1 MTKKLLCET
10 PGDDEDNLSD
20 CPRSQARSIG
30 PQTSNVDRLGPQLRR
45 LPVRV
50 IAFMVLASIVA
61 SPFGDSFAPSGI
73 ALGQS
78 ADFELAPI
86 NYLDAP
92 VSDPVAKLSE
102 QLEAGEAKLKWD
114 RERGYLPAVLEALDV
129 PVSSQT
135 LVFSKTSLQ
144 LHRIS
149 PRQPRAVYF
158 NDDVYVGWCQ
168 NGDVVELA
176 STDPQQGAIFYT
188 IAQKQSDQTKI
199 VRDRGQCMT
208 CHASSRTQGVPGY
221 LVRSVFSDAS
231 GYPKFG
237 SGTFLTDHTSE
248 FKQRW
253 GGWYVTGTHGAM
265 RHMGNEV
272 CEGTDRDPQL
282 DREAGANV
290 TSLEGRI
297 QTEKYLSPHSD
308 IVALMVMEHQTQVHN
323 AITAAN
329 FEARRA
335 IFQSK
340 QMNKLLERP
349 IDHLSES
356 AVRRID
362 RAAENVVKHLL
373 LCGEFPLRGEVS
385 GTSGFAA
392 QFQNRGPR
400 DSSGRSLREFDLQTR
415 LFRYPCSYLIYSPA
429 FDALPDEVRTRVT
442 QRLKMVL
449 QGEDDADEY
458 DHLSVETRR
467 QILAILQDTK
477 PALFRKPASK
487 S

>member
-1 MTKKLLCET
+1 MST
-10 PGDDEDNLSD
+10 SD
-20 CPRSQARSIG
+20 GAR
-30 PQTSNVDRLGPQLRR
+30 TAN
-45 LPVRV
+45 
-50 IAFMVLASIVA
+50 
-61 SPFGDSFAPSGI
+61 
-73 ALGQS
+73 
-78 ADFELAPI
+78 
-86 NYLDAP
+86 
-92 VSDPVAKLSE
+92 
-102 QLEAGEAKLKWD
+102 
-114 RERGYLPAVLEALDV
+114 
-129 PVSSQT
+129 
-135 LVFSKTSLQ
+135 
-144 LHRIS
+144 
-149 PRQPRAVYF
+149 
-158 NDDVYVGWCQ
+158 
-168 NGDVVELA
+168 VVELA

-199 VRDRGQCMT
+199 VRDRGPVHDVFTPPVARKVFRVTWYEVC
-208 CHASSRTQGVPGY
+208 SRT
-221 LVRSVFSDAS
+221 AS

-253 GGWYVTGTHGAM
+253 GGWYVTGTHGEM

-362 RAAENVVKHLL
+362 RAAENVLKHLL
-373 LCGEFPLRGEVS
+373 LCGEFPLRSEVS

-429 FDALPDEVRTRVT
+429 FDALPDDVRTRVT